1 MIEPLARTHTN
12 YSPGVDTLPFVSTV
26 VSICV
31 LALGLMTLVVTQV
44 GHRIEGLDRSLGHRF
59 DAVDQRFNAVDQ
71 RFNAVDQ
78 RFDAVDQ
85 RFDDVT
91 RRFADALVGL
101 EARFEARFE
110 AMGYRFDAVDAR
122 FDGVDVRLETLQRRV
137 GRLETQNETII
148 GAVTDL
154 GERVTGLERRAS

>member
-44 GHRIEGLDRSLGHRF
+44 GHRIEGLDRSLGHQF
-59 DAVDQRFNAVDQ
+59 D
-71 RFNAVDQ
+71 AVDQ

-101 EARFEARFE
+101 GARFEARFE

>member
-71 RFNAVDQ
+71 RFN
-78 RFDAVDQ
+78 AVDQ

>member
-59 DAVDQRFNAVDQ
+59 DAVDQ

>member
-44 GHRIEGLDRSLGHRF
+44 GHRIDGLERSLGHRF
-59 DAVDQRFNAVDQ
+59 DAVDE
-71 RFNAVDQ
+71 

-101 EARFEARFE
+101 EARFQARFE

-137 GRLETQNETII
+137 DRLETQNETII

-154 GERVTGLERRAS
+154 GERITGLERRAS

>member
-1 MIEPLARTHTN
+1 VIEPLARTHTN

-71 RFNAVDQ
+71 RFN
-78 RFDAVDQ
+78 AVDQ